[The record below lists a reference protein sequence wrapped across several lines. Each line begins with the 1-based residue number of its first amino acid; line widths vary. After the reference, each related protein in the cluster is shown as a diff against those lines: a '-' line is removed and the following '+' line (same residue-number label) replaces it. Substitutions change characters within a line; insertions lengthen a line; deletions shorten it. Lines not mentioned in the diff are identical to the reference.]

1 MNTTT
6 TETTTTTTNIN
17 ALRDEY
23 KRIARRSEQTPETFN
38 AAVAALIASKGI
50 KNPTPAQMVRAA
62 RRVAFPCAR
71 CGGTGL
77 FVTMVVNGRPTGP
90 GGICYRCGGKGEQTD
105 TDRRRNFG
113 YDVNAPCAV

>member
-6 TETTTTTTNIN
+6 TETTTTTNVN
-17 ALRDEY
+17 ALRIEY
-23 KRIARRSEQTPETFN
+23 KRIAIRSEQTPEIFN
-38 AAVAALIASKGI
+38 AAVRDMLARKGI
-50 KNPTPAQMVRAA
+50 KNPSPAQMVRAA

-105 TDRRRNFG
+105 ADRRRNFG
-113 YDVNAPCAV
+113 YDVHMPCSV